1 MPVVNIDVAKLRRLV
16 GRDLTLEEISDYLA
30 ALGMSVEEVGDI
42 LRVEYNPNRPD
53 FSSVYGVAAALRGY
67 LGIEAGLRKRSYPL
81 SGISVYVD
89 RSVEDIRPY
98 IVCAV
103 VRYVELSEAELVE
116 FIAMQEDL
124 HWVIGRNRRKMAI
137 GLHDLSAISPPF
149 TYKAVGMDEVRFV
162 PLKDYRAMTPGEVLS
177 KSEIGRKHAWLL
189 KDAAKAPVIVDSRG
203 QVFSMPPI
211 VNASITELTPGKRD
225 IFIDVTGTDMEKV
238 NQALNILA
246 EAFADAGGKVQ
257 RVRVVYGRKSFYTP
271 ETKPLEMMLD
281 MTLVQKLTGLQLS
294 PREAAKLLRRMGMQ
308 ASVKGKR
315 LRVFYPRH
323 RADIL
328 HPVDLVEDIA
338 VAYGYNNMTP
348 VSPQSNTYG
357 SLRPQTTFYEKVA
370 EIMLGL
376 GYTEV
381 HNLMLTNEQTHYQ
394 MSGLGDTQ
402 HVILANPATREY
414 TMVRTSL
421 IPSLL
426 TTLANN
432 TDNLY
437 PQKIFEI
444 GDIIYIEPSAAE
456 KTVRMKK
463 LAAAT
468 AHAEAGYSEVKSVLD
483 ELFKLLQLKPEY
495 VPEAMG
501 TFIEGRC
508 AALTFDGT
516 QVGVVGEVSPT
527 VLENF
532 GIEMPVAIF
541 EIELDKLYTMQ
552 QLYRAE

>member
-1 MPVVNIDVAKLRRLV
+1 MPVVNIDVEKLRRLV
-16 GRDLTLEEISDYLA
+16 GRNLTLEEISDNLA
-30 ALGMSVEEVGDI
+30 ALGMSVEETGDI

-53 FSSVYGVAAALRGY
+53 FSSVYGVAAALRSY
-67 LGIEAGLRKRSYPL
+67 LGIETGLRKRSYPL

-89 RSVEDIRPY
+89 KSVEDIRPH

-103 VRYVELSEAELVE
+103 VRNVELSEAELIE

-124 HWVIGRNRRKMAI
+124 HWIIGRNRRKTAI

-149 TYKAVGMDEVRFV
+149 TYKAVDMDEVRFV
-162 PLKDYRAMTPGEVLS
+162 PLKDYRAMTPREVLS

-189 KDAAKAPVIVDSRG
+189 KDASKAPVIVDSRG

-211 VNASITELTPGKRD
+211 VNASITELTPGRRD
-225 IFIDVTGTDMEKV
+225 IFIDVTGTDWEKV

-246 EAFADAGGKVQ
+246 DAFADAGGAVQ
-257 RVRVVYGRKSFYTP
+257 RVKVVYGRRAFYTP
-271 ETKPLEMMLD
+271 DTKPLEMMLD
-281 MTLVQKLTGLQLS
+281 MELVQRLTGLQLS
-294 PREAAKLLRRMGMQ
+294 LREASKLLRRMGMQ
-308 ASVKGKR
+308 PRVQGKR
-315 LRVFYPRH
+315 LRVLYPRH

-338 VAYGYNNMTP
+338 IAYGYNNMTP
-348 VSPQSNTYG
+348 VVPQSNTYG

-370 EIMLGL
+370 ETMLGL
-376 GYTEV
+376 GFTEV

-394 MSGLGDTQ
+394 MSGLDEIE
-402 HVILANPATREY
+402 HVTLANPATREY

-437 PQKIFEI
+437 PQRIFEL
-444 GDIIYIEPSAAE
+444 GDIIQLEPAAPE
-456 KTVRMKK
+456 KTVRMKR

-468 AHAEAGYSEVKSVLD
+468 AYAEAGYSEAKSVLD
-483 ELFKLLQLKPEY
+483 ELLKLLQLKPEY
-495 VPEAMG
+495 IPATMG

-508 AALTFDGT
+508 AAITIDGS
-516 QVGVVGEVSPT
+516 QVGVVGEVSPA

-532 GIEMPVAIF
+532 SIEMPVTIF
-541 EIELDKLYTMQ
+541 EIEIEKLYKLQ